1 MAALYRAADVMV
13 VTPFA
18 DGMNLVA
25 KEYVTCRLGNDGALV
40 LSEFA
45 GASDE
50 LKQAYLVNPHDINGV
65 RDAMLAAMHAPAR
78 EKTRRMRAMRKQVR
92 EHDIDAWAT
101 GFLDDLG
108 APTALSHTRHRS
120 PEIHRHD
127 GCGARPALRVR
138 YCAAR
143 FAALIDLT
151 RRVQTRAKAPQ
162 SMSLRSLLLS
172 RP

>member
-1 MAALYRAADVMV
+1 MRDDIERWVGRINGDLGRIGRPPVSYLHASYPREEMAALYRAADVMV

-78 EKTRRMRAMRKQVR
+78 EKSRRMRAMRKQVR
-92 EHDIDAWAT
+92 EHDIDTWAT
-101 GFLDDLG
+101 GFLNDLS
-108 APTALSHTRHRS
+108 APT
-120 PEIHRHD
+120 P
-127 GCGARPALRVR
+127 
-138 YCAAR
+138 
-143 FAALIDLT
+143 
-151 RRVQTRAKAPQ
+151 
-162 SMSLRSLLLS
+162 
-172 RP
+172 